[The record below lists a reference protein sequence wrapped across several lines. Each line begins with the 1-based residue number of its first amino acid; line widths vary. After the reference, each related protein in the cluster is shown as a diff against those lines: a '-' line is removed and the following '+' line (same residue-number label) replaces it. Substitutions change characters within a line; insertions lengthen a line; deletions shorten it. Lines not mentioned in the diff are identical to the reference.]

1 MSVLRDL
8 RETGRLSDDGAQLLY
23 DTVAAV
29 VRFSSMPP
37 PRHYR
42 TWSAEAVIEVAHD
55 FLAHAQTKRRLATIA
70 LEASDDAS
78 AGRLLETAVRN
89 YLRDQARATDRGALM
104 RRLRDV
110 LAGSERFVQVPP
122 KQVGAGRWVLVG
134 AADVEPWGGN
144 IDDLVAASWEAD
156 GISVVRWASARRRGP
171 TATRETLE
179 RFVEVVL
186 REARGAVRLDDL
198 ARVAEQRFD
207 VGPVRTVALDQT
219 DEPAVDESD
228 SELEG
233 VERDVGRAWAEL
245 SARERVVLANHELTV
260 RELAPVLHVGKSAAA
275 ESRRQLV
282 AKLKVLLGDCDNPD
296 AAVLT
301 LVEEARSWLADRTTG
316 SGVTSDEY
324 RHTTLDGEP
333 PR

>member
-1 MSVLRDL
+1 M
-8 RETGRLSDDGAQLLY
+8 
-23 DTVAAV
+23 
-29 VRFSSMPP
+29 
-37 PRHYR
+37 
-42 TWSAEAVIEVAHD
+42 
-55 FLAHAQTKRRLATIA
+55 
-70 LEASDDAS
+70 
-78 AGRLLETAVRN
+78 
-89 YLRDQARATDRGALM
+89 
-104 RRLRDV
+104 
-110 LAGSERFVQVPP
+110 
-122 KQVGAGRWVLVG
+122 
-134 AADVEPWGGN
+134 
-144 IDDLVAASWEAD
+144 
-156 GISVVRWASARRRGP
+156 
-171 TATRETLE
+171 
-179 RFVEVVL
+179 
-186 REARGAVRLDDL
+186 RLDDL

-245 SARERVVLANHELTV
+245 FARERVVLANHELTV
-260 RELAPVLHVGKSAAA
+260 RELAAVLHVGKSAAA